1 VPRNQREANPVH
13 DKPIDEL
20 LGDDALAARMGVS
33 ATHVWHLSARGV
45 IPKPFKLGRV
55 ARWHWPS
62 VLRALEKTQGQSDM
76 AVTERLA
83 DGRKAARERKAVGD
97 R

>member
-1 VPRNQREANPVH
+1 VH
-13 DKPIDEL
+13 DKPVDEL

-62 VLRALEKTQGQSDM
+62 VLAALGQTQGQLDTGV
-76 AVTERLA
+76 AERLSQ
-83 DGRKAARERKAVGD
+83 GRAKARARSGLART
-97 R
+97 